1 MRKLA
6 TCQQLADFFTS
17 QVLKGHGQYAVKVG
31 NATLVKPKHDEVHD
45 HENKLVFVS
54 LLVGDV
60 DAHQ

>member
-17 QVLKGHGQYAVKVG
+17 QVLKGYGQYSVKVG
-31 NATLVKPKHDEVHD
+31 NATLVKPKHGEVHD
-45 HENKLVFVS
+45 HDGKTVFVS

>member
-31 NATLVKPKHDEVHD
+31 NATLVKPKPGEVHD
-45 HENKLVFVS
+45 HDGKTVFVS